1 MSVIRVAKAAGLGL
15 AVMGLAMALAAIS
28 QPSAA
33 QPAAVSAPAAPAAD
47 AAKLAKGKDIFTNYG
62 CGSCHTLAAAG
73 ASGHVGP
80 SFDGD
85 SNLSHDFVVD
95 RVTNGQGPMPSFG
108 GQMSADD
115 IDAVATYVVQSAQ
128 K

>member
-1 MSVIRVAKAAGLGL
+1 MGL
-15 AVMGLAMALAAIS
+15 AVALAAIS

-33 QPAAVSAPAAPAAD
+33 QTAAVSAPAAPAAD
-47 AAKLAKGKDIFTNYG
+47 AAKLAKGKDVFTNYG

-73 ASGHVGP
+73 ASGNVGP
-80 SFDGD
+80 SFDHD
-85 SNLSHDFVVD
+85 ANLSHDFVVD